1 MLRPVSRINYGF
13 RWVGR
18 GCDMPKVVR
27 ELSPIEVK
35 RLKHPGKGLNAML
48 AVGGVSGL
56 YLQITPSGARSWI
69 LRTTVG
75 TKRRDLGLGAYPEV
89 GLSQAR
95 ERAREAKDK
104 VWRGIDPVEERK
116 ASKAAMTALQKRGMT
131 FETAFNQYADAR
143 LSELGSDADR
153 IRWKSSI
160 ERFVLPHIGDMLV
173 HELAVQDM
181 LRVLQPIWHDKT
193 ETASRVRS
201 RIEAIL
207 SWATVG
213 GYRTG
218 DNPALWRGNLNAL
231 LPKPAKITAKGNQPA
246 VAMTDVALWFAAL
259 RQRAGVA
266 ARALEFATLCASRSG
281 EVRGA
286 TWAEIDLR
294 AKIWTISAERMKAD
308 REHRVALSGPAAA
321 IIEAMPRMEA
331 SPFIFAAPRAGQLSD
346 MTISAVMRRM
356 QADEV
361 KAGRSGWLDQRSGR
375 PAVPHGLRS
384 TFRDWAAEQTDYPR
398 DMAEIALAHR
408 VGSEVERAY
417 RRGDM
422 IEKRRQMMA
431 DWAQFLGAV

>member
-1 MLRPVSRINYGF
+1 
-13 RWVGR
+13 
-18 GCDMPKVVR
+18 MPKLVT

-35 RLKHPGKGLNAML
+35 RLTHPGSGRNAML

-56 YLQITPSGARSWI
+56 YLQITPTGARSWI
-69 LRTTVG
+69 LRTTIG
-75 TKRRDLGLGAYPEV
+75 DKRRDLGLGAYPDV
-89 GLSQAR
+89 GLAQAR

-104 VWRGIDPVEERK
+104 VWRGIDPIEERK
-116 ASKAAMTALQKRGMT
+116 AARAALTASQKRGLT
-131 FETAFNQYADAR
+131 FGDAFRKYADAK
-143 LSELGSDADR
+143 LAELGTDADR
-153 IRWKSSI
+153 TRWKSSI

-173 HELAVQDM
+173 DDIAVQDM
-181 LRVLQPIWHDKT
+181 LRVLEPIWHEKT

-207 SWATVG
+207 SWSTVG
-213 GYRTG
+213 GHRTG
-218 DNPALWRGNLNAL
+218 DNPARWRGNLNAL

-246 VAMTDVALWFAAL
+246 VAMDEAATWFNAL
-259 RQRAGVA
+259 RKRQGIA
-266 ARALEFATLCASRSG
+266 ARALEFAALCASRSG

-286 TWAEIDLR
+286 TWAEIDTA
-294 AKIWTISAERMKAD
+294 AKIWTISAERMKAE
-308 REHRVALSGPAAA
+308 REHRVALTDQAVA
-321 IIEAMPRMEA
+321 IVEAMPRLA
-331 SPFIFAAPRAGQLSD
+331 DSPYIFAAPRGGQLSD

-361 KAGRSGWLDQRSGR
+361 KAGRAGWLDPRSGR

-431 DWAQFLGAV
+431 DWAKFLGAA